1 MLIFYDFEVFLYDW
15 LVVLIKP
22 DEEDVQVIVNDS
34 EALTKYY
41 EKNKDAIFIGYNNI
55 RYDQF
60 IFKSILLGM
69 NPKEVNDFIIVEG
82 KSGWQFSNL
91 FNKIKMYNYDV
102 IQTTYSLKQLE
113 GFMGNE
119 IKETSVRFDIDRK
132 LTKEELEETIKYCK
146 SDVMNTIEVFMNT
159 INDFNAIISLIKT
172 FNLPFNYISK
182 TKAQISAI
190 ILGCERKKWDDEFDI
205 NIVDTL
211 KINKYKDVVNWFKD
225 RDNMDYSKGFEFEIA
240 GVKHNF
246 GWGGVHGAKENYH
259 SKGCIIH
266 VDVTSYYPSLM
277 IEYNFLT
284 RNCKEPK
291 KYKEIYDIRVALKK
305 AGKKKEQ
312 APYKIVLNATYGIC
326 KDKYSLAYDPR
337 QANNICIN
345 GQLLLVD
352 LIEKLESIEG
362 FELIQSNTDGLIVK
376 IPDTDNAFNELDDIC
391 YEWEK
396 RTRMSLGF
404 DFIDEIWQKD
414 VNNYIFRFD
423 NGKFERKG
431 GYVKELNELDNNLPI
446 ITKAVVD
453 YLTEGI
459 KVEDTINN
467 CDDLKQFQMI
477 CKITNKYKC
486 LIYDNNILNERCV
499 RVFAS
504 VDKNKGGLFKL
515 HNDKEKPDKFPS
527 TPENLFIINENV
539 NDMSVPKELD
549 RNFYINMAKE
559 RLEKFGV

>member
-1 MLIFYDFEVFLYDW
+1 MLIFYDFEIYLYDW

-190 ILGCERKKWDDEFDI
+190 ILGCERKKWDDEFDV

-225 RDNMDYSKGFEFEIA
+225 KDNMDYSKGFEFEIA

-362 FELIQSNTDGLIVK
+362 FEIIQSNTDGLIVK
-376 IPDTDNAFNELDDIC
+376 IPDTDKAFNELDDIC

-423 NGKFERKG
+423 NGKLERKG

-504 VDKNKGGLFKL
+504 IDKNKGGLFKL

-527 TPENLFIINENV
+527 TPENLFIVNESVNGKNV
-539 NDMSVPKELD
+539 PDELD
-549 RNFYINMAKE
+549 KQFYINMAKE

>member
-1 MLIFYDFEVFLYDW
+1 MILKSSIFDW

-22 DEEDVQVIVNDS
+22 DEEDIQVIVNDS

-159 INDFNAIISLIKT
+159 VNDFNAIISLIKT

-205 NIVDTL
+205 SIVDTL

-225 RDNMDYSKGFEFEIA
+225 KDNMDYSKGFEFKIA

-352 LIEKLESIEG
+352 LIEKLEAIEG

-423 NGKFERKG
+423 NGKLERKG

-504 VDKNKGGLFKL
+504 IDKNKGGLFKL

-539 NDMSVPKELD
+539 NNMSVPKELD

>member
-1 MLIFYDFEVFLYDW
+1 MLIFYDFEVYLYDW

-22 DEEDVQVIVNDS
+22 DEEDIQVIVNDS

-41 EKNKDAIFIGYNNI
+41 EENKDAIFIGYNNI

-190 ILGCERKKWDDEFDI
+190 ILGCERKNWDDEFDI
-205 NIVDTL
+205 SIVDTL

-225 RDNMDYSKGFEFEIA
+225 KDNMDYSKGFEFEIA
-240 GVKHNF
+240 GVNHNF

-312 APYKIVLNATYGIC
+312 APYKIVLNSVYGIC
-326 KDKYSLAYDPR
+326 KDKLSSAYDPR
-337 QANNICIN
+337 QANNVCIN
-345 GQLLLVD
+345 GQLLLID

-362 FELIQSNTDGLIVK
+362 FKLIQSNTDGLIVK

-423 NGKFERKG
+423 NGKLERKG

-539 NDMSVPKELD
+539 NGKNVPKELD

>member
-1 MLIFYDFEVFLYDW
+1 MLIFYDFEVFLYEW

-41 EKNKDAIFIGYNNI
+41 EKNKDAIFVGYNNI

-205 NIVDTL
+205 SIVDTL

-225 RDNMDYSKGFEFEIA
+225 KDNMDYSKGNEYEIA
-240 GVKHNF
+240 GVNHNF

-504 VDKNKGGLFKL
+504 IDKNKGGLFKL

-539 NDMSVPKELD
+539 NNMSVPKELD

>member
-1 MLIFYDFEVFLYDW
+1 MTLSEVYLYDW

-22 DEEDVQVIVNDS
+22 DEEDVQVIVNDG

-41 EKNKDAIFIGYNNI
+41 EENKDAIFIGYNNI

-205 NIVDTL
+205 SIVDTL

-225 RDNMDYSKGFEFEIA
+225 KDNMDYSKGFEFEIA

-345 GQLLLVD
+345 GQLLLID
-352 LIEKLESIEG
+352 LIEKLEAIEG

-423 NGKFERKG
+423 NGKLERKG

-504 VDKNKGGLFKL
+504 IDKNKGGLFKL

-539 NDMSVPKELD
+539 NGKNVPDELD
-549 RNFYINMAKE
+549 KQFYINMAKE